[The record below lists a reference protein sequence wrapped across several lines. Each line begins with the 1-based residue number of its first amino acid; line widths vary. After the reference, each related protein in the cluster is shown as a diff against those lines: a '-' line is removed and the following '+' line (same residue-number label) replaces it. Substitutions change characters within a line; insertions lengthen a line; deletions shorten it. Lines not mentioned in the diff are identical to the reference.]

1 MRMDQAR
8 LYELTMRAIG
18 CALAQDAEGAT
29 DAMVEIGQNGTWH
42 DVYGSCCAY
51 AEVGKAALVK
61 FYGDQAPDLS
71 RGDMWALEQLP
82 GKTPTDPYETFAI
95 RFIVAYANDD
105 RDGAFALFR
114 AALASS
120 DEDYVAS
127 VAALLTTAASLA
139 NSALEHT
146 RARE

>member
-1 MRMDQAR
+1 MDHDR

-18 CALAQDAEGAT
+18 CALDGNAAGAS

-42 DVYGSCCAY
+42 NVYGACCAF

-61 FYGDQAPDLS
+61 FYGDQAPDAS
-71 RGDMWALEQLP
+71 QGGMWAMQMLP
-82 GKTPTDPYETFAI
+82 GKSPDPAEVFAT

-105 RDGAFALFR
+105 KDTAIALFR
-114 AALASS
+114 GALESS
-120 DEDYVAS
+120 DEEYVSS
-127 VAALLTTAASLA
+127 VAQLLATAASLA
-139 NSALEHT
+139 NGALAHI